1 MVFMFPLILSELLDV
16 ARIPRKQFWR
26 ICLKNS
32 WGFVGTQNFLTCSTF
47 VFCAWEPPV
56 IYLHYCDF
64 HTNLCTK
71 NLKTILFINYLQS
84 NFFLIVKCRRFSSYL
99 LSCVQNFPST
109 GKCEYFFPFC
119 NFLCS
124 SSIHARFPKIM
135 TNQTLILCSVKI
147 TNLLFKHIV
156 SERWF
161 EICKLLCNP

>member
-84 NFFLIVKCRRFSSYL
+84 NFFLIVKCRRFFI
-99 LSCVQNFPST
+99 LSFIMCAEFSFYR
-109 GKCEYFFPFC
+109 KMWIFFPILQFS
-119 NFLCS
+119 LLKLDSCS
-124 SSIHARFPKIM
+124 FS
-135 TNQTLILCSVKI
+135 
-147 TNLLFKHIV
+147 
-156 SERWF
+156 
-161 EICKLLCNP
+161 